1 MAEERKKYDKEFKL
15 KVVEISFA
23 RGKVKEVAE
32 EYGIDP
38 QMLATWRS
46 QFENHKEIAF
56 PGNGRK
62 MQTESEKEI
71 SRLQKEL
78 ADVRMER
85 DILKKLGKSVVSS
98 FLFPQLGQVI
108 VDSNMISILFFLF
121 ICYCIAC

>member
-1 MAEERKKYDKEFKL
+1 MAEERKKYDKEFKF
-15 KVVEISFA
+15 KVVEVSFA
-23 RGKVKEVAE
+23 RGKVKETAE

-46 QFENHKEIAF
+46 QYKNHKEIAF

-62 MQTESEKEI
+62 MQTEVKKEI

-85 DILKKLGKSVVSS
+85 DILKKAICIFSS
-98 FLFPQLGQVI
+98 S
-108 VDSNMISILFFLF
+108 DRKNMCS
-121 ICYCIAC
+121 

>member
-15 KVVEISFA
+15 TVVELSLL

-38 QMLATWRS
+38 QMLSSWRS
-46 QFENHKEIAF
+46 QYKNHKEIAF
-56 PGNGRK
+56 PGNGKK

-78 ADVRMER
+78 ADARMER
-85 DILKKLGKSVVSS
+85 DILKKA
-98 FLFPQLGQVI
+98 
-108 VDSNMISILFFLF
+108 ISIFSSSDRKNMRS
-121 ICYCIAC
+121 